1 MVRAF
6 DAHVLEIKGASMKV
20 KVHGGSTIT
29 TKTLDKARLFSELVV
44 IMEPGAR
51 TAVEV
56 LNVEDW
62 KKRVNPHE
70 SFYAPREEVHKPEDY
85 EGQNPFITKGD
96 YEMKRSR
103 CPQCGELVEACEEGG
118 TFLPDARSW
127 QHESTILYYEC
138 EECGCQFK
146 VDAGKRKSLVNER
159 MFMESE
165 PTLDDA
171 LTFQEVMNEGGRL
184 YHDKAW
190 GCEDELWE

>member
-1 MVRAF
+1 
-6 DAHVLEIKGASMKV
+6 MKV

-56 LNVEDW
+56 LSVEDW
-62 KKRVNPHE
+62 KKRVNPYE
-70 SFYAPREEVHKPEDY
+70 CFYTPREEVHKPEDY
-85 EGQNPFITKGD
+85 ESQTPFITKGD
-96 YEMKRSR
+96 YEMKRAR

-118 TFLPDARSW
+118 SAW

-171 LTFQEVMNEGGRL
+171 LTFQEVMNDGGRL
-184 YHDKAW
+184 YHDKKPEEW
-190 GCEDELWE
+190 EDEFWE